1 MLFNKFGRSL
11 GATCLF
17 LTISSPTSA
26 LEYFGDLTAGLA
38 LTDNVELA
46 PSGQEQSEGIL
57 RVAPTL
63 NLYHESKR
71 IDFIFEGTLEGLFY
85 RDDSDRNQAN
95 TELFSSLLV
104 DVIDER
110 LGWRGLASLAQV
122 NIDPDGP
129 TTNTNLFDTGNR
141 DDALFWETGPE
152 WTSPIFSQG
161 ELMALG
167 YAGQVNYGDSDIQD
181 IDTQYAEVA
190 ITQSP
195 GAVGSLGYEAR
206 YIFQRFD
213 YDESGDLEDQSAY
226 LRLSYQYTQS
236 LRLFGLVGAD
246 NDFEDQGSSALD
258 EFRWETGFATE
269 IGSADTFEAAIGER
283 FYGTTWRAAWNRIR
297 ENQRYRIQY
306 SEEPANADLLQR
318 EALRRGE
325 DPDGLDPADDE
336 AGRPGV
342 DDRYIRDRLDLIA
355 EFEFARS
362 FLSIEGYWEKQN
374 RENSN
379 LVNDEFVGSLT
390 GDETFWGVESGFTW
404 QVGDRTAANLA
415 FFYRN
420 RDSDRFNPDGT
431 SAGSTEDD
439 LYRFSAGLDY
449 ILGVKTSV
457 SLTVRYDNRDGS
469 GGDDDEYDQFGG
481 ILEIK
486 RSFGDLQ
493 LQQR

>member
-1 MLFNKFGRSL
+1 MVCKNFGRSL
-11 GATCLF
+11 GATCLC
-17 LTISSPTSA
+17 LLISLPVSA
-26 LEYFGDLTAGLA
+26 LEYYGDVTAGLA

-46 PSGQEQSEGIL
+46 PSGEEQSEGIL
-57 RVAPTL
+57 RVAPSL
-63 NLYHESKR
+63 NVYHESKR
-71 IDFIFEGTLEGLFY
+71 LDFAFEGTLEGLFY

-104 DVIDER
+104 DFIDER
-110 LGWRGLASLAQV
+110 LGWRGLASLTQV

-129 TTNTNLFDTGNR
+129 TTDTNLFDTGNR
-141 DDALFWETGPE
+141 DDAFFWETGPE
-152 WTSPIFSQG
+152 WVSPIFSQG
-161 ELMALG
+161 ELRAVAYG
-167 YAGQVNYGDSDIQD
+167 GQVNYGDSELQD

-190 ITQSP
+190 INQTP
-195 GAVGSLGYEAR
+195 GAVGSLGYEAN
-206 YIFQRFD
+206 YIYQRFD
-213 YDESGDLEDQSAY
+213 YDEAGDLEDQTAF
-226 LRLSYQYTQS
+226 LRLSYQYSES

-246 NDFEDQGSSALD
+246 NDFEDPGSSALD

-269 IGSADTFEAAIGER
+269 IGSGDTFEAAIGER

-297 ENQRYRIQY
+297 ENQRYRIRY
-306 SEEPANADLLQR
+306 TEEPANADILQR

-325 DPDGLDPADDE
+325 DPDGLDPANDE
-336 AGRPGV
+336 AGRPGR
-342 DDRYIRDRLDLIA
+342 DDRYIRNRLDLIA
-355 EFEFARS
+355 EFEFSRS
-362 FLSIEGYWEKQN
+362 VLSLEGYWEKQN

-379 LVNDEFVGSLT
+379 LIEDDFVGSLT
-390 GDETFWGVESGFTW
+390 GDETFWGVDGGFTW
-404 QVGDRTAANLA
+404 ALGNRTSANVG

-439 LYRFSAGLDY
+439 LYQVSAGLDY
-449 ILGVKTSV
+449 SLGIKTAL

-469 GGDDDEYDQFGG
+469 GGDTADYDQLGG
-481 ILEIK
+481 IIEIS